1 MGSFVR
7 ANSYL
12 SMRSDFTRVHLQ
24 SVSLSPLC
32 MLTAGRGVWR
42 VQEGISVW
50 NLKQESADLLSLCL
64 LWGKLIGTPEGGS
77 QSSQL
82 VRKAVSRSEPHSLLF
97 TLMVAGLMG
106 SCGSLAATAWPQKII
121 PHLYIISSGKSKI
134 QDPNYGFF
142 CLLLLFET
150 TVLHCSP
157 G

>member
-1 MGSFVR
+1 MLSKLLGSLQVHGELGSFVR

-82 VRKAVSRSEPHSLLF
+82 VRKAMSHSEPHRDRLSFVYPHGCWADGKLRV
-97 TLMVAGLMG
+97 TR
-106 SCGSLAATAWPQKII
+106 CHCLA
-121 PHLYIISSGKSKI
+121 SK
-134 QDPNYGFF
+134 DY
-142 CLLLLFET
+142 T
-150 TVLHCSP
+150 TFIYY
-157 G
+157 